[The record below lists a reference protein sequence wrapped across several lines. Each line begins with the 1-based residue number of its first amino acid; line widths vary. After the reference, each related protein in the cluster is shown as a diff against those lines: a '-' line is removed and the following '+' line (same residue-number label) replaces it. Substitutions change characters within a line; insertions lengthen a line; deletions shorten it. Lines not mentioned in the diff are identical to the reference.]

1 MKQRFGMVTAF
12 LALSLLLFHFVFHPT
27 YAGEWQPL
35 STAMEDGVVRRPILL
50 VPLDSRP
57 PCGAFVVNGGKIKGG
72 TTTCG
77 GIPCEIQNYH
87 QQNISVIRIATIIH

>member
-35 STAMEDGVVRRPILL
+35 SAAMEDGAVRRPILL
-50 VPLDSRP
+50 VPSDDFAAVYDKRP
-57 PCGAFVVNGGKIKGG
+57 ARR
-72 TTTCG
+72 T
-77 GIPCEIQNYH
+77 
-87 QQNISVIRIATIIH
+87 